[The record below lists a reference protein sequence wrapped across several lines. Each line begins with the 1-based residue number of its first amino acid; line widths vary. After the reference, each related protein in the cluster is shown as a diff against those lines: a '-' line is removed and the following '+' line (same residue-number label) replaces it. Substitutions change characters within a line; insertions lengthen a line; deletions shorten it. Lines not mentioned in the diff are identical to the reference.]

1 MGKDLKRCIMLT
13 MVAGVVV
20 YIIADAVL
28 ENPHTENNE
37 IAFDDVMFDE
47 NKDDMGLD
55 ELDNMNPEDLEALKK
70 ELVEKALAG
79 EEISMKKAMK
89 SGAVTVKYRN
99 GVALSYELL
108 FHELQYNL
116 EWVLNNVEAKIDGS
130 DEKVPFKE
138 LSSEGNDVVAS
149 LGKVTEEERANFLAD
164 RGFRFPLRGA
174 MKSGR
179 VEAKLIGPDGKLGK
193 NLSYEEV
200 LALAEE
206 CDYDHLWEKISLYS
220 GRCCWEIILP
230 YFDKSFD
237 ELYVCPLFKGR
248 GSNHPNVN
256 NNVYDLEAALST
268 TQGGVN
274 TVYIRHP
281 KYGHI
286 FDFKK
291 FLKLYKEE
299 GDEFINDAVLSA
311 WGHEHSLKDSIVGIV
326 DNIVYVQDIYL
337 YDYVYENAVANDKYI
352 DLREAINQGYI
363 RIYDFGGARMFY
375 DEFCELFAVDGLDVF
390 NHLTIVSHKTAAN
403 GDVSSPE
410 CEFNAYH
417 YRGNGDI
424 SVKVHH
430 LSKEE
435 IATLHAQRG
444 QYFDL
449 GDAIRAGVVIVSS
462 SMSENGGILTEQDFA
477 QLYSTYGEA
486 LLNNLAIFTPDMK
499 VLEVKF
505 SPNDEGVDVKI
516 QNPKVLVDS
525 YSGKGINF

>member
-1 MGKDLKRCIMLT
+1 MGKGLKTCIMLT

-47 NKDDMGLD
+47 NKDDMGLE

-79 EEISMKKAMK
+79 KKISLKKAMK
-89 SGAVTVKYRN
+89 SGAVTVKYRH
-99 GVALSYELL
+99 GADLPFELV
-108 FHELQYNL
+108 FHESQYDL
-116 EWVLNNVEAKIDGS
+116 EWVLNNIEARIDGS
-130 DEKVPFKE
+130 NEKVPFKNFVP
-138 LSSEGNDVVAS
+138 EGNDIVAS

-206 CDYDHLWEKISLYS
+206 CDYDHLWEKISLDS

-248 GSNHPNVN
+248 GSNYPNVN

-286 FDFKK
+286 FDFEK
-291 FLKLYKEE
+291 FLKLYKAE
-299 GDEFINDAVLSA
+299 GDEFINDAVLVS

-326 DNIVYVQDIYL
+326 DGVVYVQNIQL
-337 YDYVYENAVANDKYI
+337 YEYVYENAVANNEYI
-352 DLREAINQGYI
+352 DLREAMEQNYI
-363 RIYDFGGARMFY
+363 RIYDFGGARVYY
-375 DEFCELFAVDGLDVF
+375 DEFRELFAVDGFDVF
-390 NHLTIVSHKTAAN
+390 NHLTILSHKTDAN
-403 GDVSSPE
+403 DEISSPE

-486 LLNNLAIFTPDMK
+486 LLNNLVIFTPDMK

-516 QNPKVLVDS
+516 SDPKVLVDS